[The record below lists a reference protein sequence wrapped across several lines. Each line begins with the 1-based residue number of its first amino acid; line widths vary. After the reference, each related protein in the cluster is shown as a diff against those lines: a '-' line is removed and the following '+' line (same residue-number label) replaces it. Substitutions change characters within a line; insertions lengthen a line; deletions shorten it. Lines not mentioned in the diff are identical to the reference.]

1 MQRKR
6 PLTSRQTS
14 FVTGVLSGLS
24 DHAAAQQAGYGVEY
38 ARKAGT
44 KIRRAPLV
52 KQAIEREQTQ
62 LRQKAKY
69 DVEQAV
75 VEIDKAIAFGYEKSN
90 PMSVAK
96 LIELK
101 MRLYGLW
108 IERFQEVP
116 TDLRGAL
123 EEARHRVIDVT
134 PRPRPVSATEVLTEL
149 QPPIREHAVCVEA
162 DGSSKWQ
169 PLKE

>member
-1 MQRKR
+1 MQRSR
-6 PLTSRQTS
+6 PLTPRQTS

-24 DHAAAQQAGYGVEY
+24 DHASAQRAGYGKEY
-38 ARKAGT
+38 ARKAAT

-96 LIELK
+96 LLELK

-116 TDLRGAL
+116 TDLKGAL
-123 EEARHRVIDVT
+123 EEARHRVIDIT
-134 PRPRPVSATEVLTEL
+134 PRPRLDSASAVLPEPQCPVGNQAMGIEVN
-149 QPPIREHAVCVEA
+149 
-162 DGSSKWQ
+162 G
-169 PLKE
+169 